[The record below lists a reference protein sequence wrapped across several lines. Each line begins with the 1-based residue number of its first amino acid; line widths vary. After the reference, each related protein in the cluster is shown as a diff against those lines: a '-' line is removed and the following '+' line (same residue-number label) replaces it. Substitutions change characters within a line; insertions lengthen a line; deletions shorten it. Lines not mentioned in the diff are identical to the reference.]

1 MSQYFVL
8 RKDNQFFDKNGKF
21 KAPAARH
28 ESAVQFATEDAAL
41 DQAEALGLH
50 LDLVKVSRVS
60 RLQVAGVS
68 ND

>member
-1 MSQYFVL
+1 MSQHYVL
-8 RKDNQFFDKNGKF
+8 RKDNQFFDKNGEF

-50 LDLVKVSRVS
+50 LDTIRVMVV
-60 RLQVAGVS
+60 RHKTKA
-68 ND
+68 D